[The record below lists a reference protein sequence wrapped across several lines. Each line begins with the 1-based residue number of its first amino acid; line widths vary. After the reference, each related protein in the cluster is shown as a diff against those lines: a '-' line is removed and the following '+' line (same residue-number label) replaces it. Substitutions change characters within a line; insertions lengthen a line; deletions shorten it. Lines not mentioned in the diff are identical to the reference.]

1 MMKLDRLTAAL
12 ATLALASLC
21 VAQRVSAQST
31 VNCSNPQIGTDVLL
45 GTTAATSNCQVTNT
59 VTVTL
64 GKYARLSIDATT
76 TPLVVPTAL
85 QFGTA
90 AGVDSPGPTVTVS
103 SNTAW
108 ALTASTAAAWTGS
121 GNNAKPTS
129 DIKAK
134 IDAGSF
140 TAFPFTAASGAAIAS
155 DAHTVAYNTIYNF
168 VTDTPGTYSL
178 VVNYTLSAP

>member
-1 MMKLDRLTAAL
+1 MIKLDKLTAAL

-21 VAQRVSAQST
+21 FAQRVSAQNT

-45 GTTAATSNCQVTNT
+45 GTTSANSNCQVTNT
-59 VTVTL
+59 VSVTL

-76 TPLVVPTAL
+76 TPLTVPTAL

-90 AGVDSPGPTVTVS
+90 AGVNSPGPTLTVS

-108 ALTASTAAAWTGS
+108 TLTASTAAAWTGS

-134 IDAGSF
+134 VDAGSL
-140 TAFPFTAASGAAIAS
+140 TAFPFTAASGSAIAS
-155 DAHTVAYNTIYNF
+155 DPHTVVYNTIYNF
-168 VTDTPGTYSL
+168 VTDTPGSYSL